1 MNLMNYN
8 INRLKRIRIEK
19 GISQTYMARRLGYK
33 TPSGYANIE
42 SGKIKLTLE
51 TALMISEIIEVDF
64 HVFFFD

>member
-1 MNLMNYN
+1 
-8 INRLKRIRIEK
+8 
-19 GISQTYMARRLGYK
+19 MARRLGYK

-64 HVFFFD
+64 HVLFLTKTYTYCVQFFFKIYTPCKYSFKGN